1 MVTLRKLLEQVKE
14 INVQRSNVMSREE
27 LQKTIQNNII
37 KYKEIIFEVCTP
49 IWTESFNELWKQE
62 VINEVVY
69 RKLLFEDTVR

>member
-37 KYKEIIFEVCTP
+37 KYKEIIFEVCTL
-49 IWTESFNELWKQE
+49 IRTESFNELRKQQ

-69 RKLLFEDTVR
+69 RKILFEDTVR

>member
-14 INVQRSNVMSREE
+14 INVQGSNVMSREE

-49 IWTESFNELWKQE
+49 IWTESFNEL
-62 VINEVVY
+62 
-69 RKLLFEDTVR
+69 